1 MPEPTE
7 EDVVRT
13 ALREVLAEAGTA
25 RPPETAAELRA
36 RSGRRSVRLPDAK
49 LMVAV
54 AAAVVL
60 VVALLTAGA
69 LHQSSRRPTPV
80 HRTGGDAFSIR
91 PLRCFAV
98 PFQESAAAVPV
109 GTALPSCSSASAL
122 TAANLGIEPGGS
134 DPSGYT
140 SNLPPTPTDASFA
153 TVPSTAASHVTP
165 TDTVLLP
172 GAPGTGSNR
181 YVLGPA
187 GVTGVDVASATVH
200 RLNGQWT
207 VELTL
212 TPTGSTA
219 WDTLAEQ
226 QFHALVGVVLH
237 GRVLSA
243 PVIQPTQSAFTS
255 FDGRLDL
262 SGAFTQAQATAAAAA
277 IVGSD

>member
-7 EDVVRT
+7 EDAVRT
-13 ALREVLAEAGTA
+13 ALREVLAEAGAA

-36 RSGRRSVRLPDAK
+36 RSGRRTIRLPDAK
-49 LMVAV
+49 LLAAV

-69 LHQSSRRPTPV
+69 LHQSSRQPTPV
-80 HRTGGDAFSIR
+80 HRSGWNAFSIR
-91 PLRCFAV
+91 PLLCFAPPFRASTVTV
-98 PFQESAAAVPV
+98 PD
-109 GTALPSCSSASAL
+109 GTALPPCSSASAL
-122 TAANLGIEPGGS
+122 TAANLGIEPDGS
-134 DPSGYT
+134 DPAGYT
-140 SNLPPTPTDASFA
+140 SNLPPTPADDSFA
-153 TVPSTAASHVTP
+153 TVPSTAGSHVMP
-165 TDTVLLP
+165 TETVLLP
-172 GAPGTGSNR
+172 GAPGTGATR

-226 QFHALVGVVLH
+226 QFHALVGIVLH

-255 FDGRLDL
+255 FDGQLEL
-262 SGAFTQAQATAAAAA
+262 SGAFTHSQATAAASA
-277 IVGSD
+277 IVGSN